1 MTLLTQPEII
11 ALTGAERGKK
21 QVEVLRENGVRF
33 IVRANGS
40 PALTW
45 EAVNNVIAP
54 SHQSA
59 RLQANDGFNLEG
71 MEL

>member
-11 ALTGAERGKK
+11 ALTGAERAKK

-45 EAVNNVIAP
+45 EAVNNIIAP

-59 RLQANDGFNLEG
+59 SHQANDGFNLED